1 MPSTTEHQIVVTGDL
16 LWDCHLRYD
25 PGQSDRHTHPCD
37 LTMIDVQPGGA
48 WYLTRLIK
56 NVCSS
61 LTKRTDS
68 VNSFVVYC
76 PENEQV
82 NRPQLADSAKEDPSK
97 FKDAPLHSWNQV
109 GKAFMTW
116 KSFDRRRN
124 QSKDE
129 LVWRIDNF
137 LGCQQPEKYESLP
150 LFSCLP
156 EQTTDEQVK
165 QSEKKGTK
173 KKPKENPQKLSSLS
187 GSRLLVIDD
196 LCLGFTEH
204 PNLWPKL
211 KPGQKDWGDQKIL
224 QKNLPKDILLK
235 LSCLDD
241 KNLLFHRLLDA
252 GVGDRITAVVSAD
265 ILRTRGADLS
275 KGLSWDRTVSEIV
288 KEFQSGFSQNDL
300 AMCKRV
306 IVYFGC
312 AGIASFTLD
321 TLKLGDPKQIEKQT
335 DDSRTR
341 TERARFERFVYAP
354 DDLEG
359 SWESQRPGRM
369 VGAGSILTAAMVRYI
384 LEPEQHTLFSCLS
397 RALEAMRHNYDIAG
411 DKGDQPTP
419 DTTGIQQILDDP
431 SPEDEEDD
439 KTMVQKAEKS
449 KPDKEKRER
458 PEAKYSSA
466 FPHVVFSRDQ
476 HKNIPDDK
484 LDLLQDV
491 AGYGIDYI
499 TARAMDVVRR
509 GAEVALAQIP
519 QARYGKYLTVDREEI
534 ERINS
539 VRRLIEE
546 YLNSPEDRRPLSIAV
561 FGPPGSGKSFAIKQ
575 LAEELLG
582 KKGIKLEFNLSQFD
596 ASNHMQL
603 HEAFHQIRDASIK
616 DTVPLVFW
624 DEFDTDNV
632 NWLKHFLAPMQDS
645 EFLSGNLLHPFGKA
659 IFIFAGG
666 TCQTFEEFNISAA
679 VDDESDSESTEFVKQ
694 KGPDFVSRLRG
705 FINIKGPNPIID
717 LKGESEDIAYPLR
730 RALILRSLLE
740 RDYPHLIHR
749 KSKMAS
755 VSPSVI
761 YGFLRVKQ
769 FLHGARSLE
778 SVVRIS
784 SLLKADYFSMAQLPS
799 EEQLLLHVSE
809 DFKEIMQQAHLEPD
823 TIEAIAKTYHTV
835 WRDSVNPDPT
845 DEDKQNNPALND
857 YEDLPEKNKEDNRKP
872 ARVVFA
878 KLAEIGYALDHHT
891 KNPRSECPFEFP
903 DEDALALT
911 LIEHDVW
918 IRNQMVSGF
927 EWSPEKNKE
936 RFQHPDICTFK
947 EVPPDDQQHDKN
959 FVECLPGVLWNHR
972 IQIRKIK
979 STVEAAH
986 IDP

>member
-1 MPSTTEHQIVVTGDL
+1 MPSTPEHQIVVTGDL
-16 LWDCHLRYD
+16 LWDCHLRND

-48 WYLTRLIK
+48 WYLTHLIK

-61 LTKRTDS
+61 MTNRLGSD
-68 VNSFVVYC
+68 NPFVVYC

-82 NRPQLADSAKEDPSK
+82 NRPKLADPAKEDSSK
-97 FKDAPLHSWNQV
+97 IKDAPLHSWNQV

-116 KSFDRRRN
+116 KSFERRRI
-124 QSKDE
+124 QSQDE

-137 LGCQQPEKYESLP
+137 LGCQLPTTFEPLP
-150 LFSCLP
+150 LLSCLT
-156 EQTTDEQVK
+156 EQTSDQEDENQ
-165 QSEKKGTK
+165 
-173 KKPKENPQKLSSLS
+173 PQELISLAE
-187 GSRLLVIDD
+187 SRLLVIDD
-196 LCLGFTEH
+196 LCLGFTGH
-204 PNLWPKL
+204 SNLWPKL
-211 KPGQKDWGDQKIL
+211 SPDQDTWDGPEFL
-224 QKNLPKDILLK
+224 QQNLPEDILLK

-241 KNLLFHRLLDA
+241 KNHLFHTLLDA
-252 GVGDRITAVVSAD
+252 EVGNRITAVVSAD

-312 AGIASFTLD
+312 AGIASFTREM
-321 TLKLGDPKQIEKQT
+321 LKLGDPKQIEKQT
-335 DDSRTR
+335 DDSRDR

-359 SWESQRPGRM
+359 SWESQRPGHM

-384 LEPEQHTLFSCLS
+384 LEPEQHPLFSCLS

-411 DKGDQPTP
+411 NKGDHPTP
-419 DTTGIQQILDDP
+419 DTTGIQQLLDDP
-431 SPEDEEDD
+431 SPEDEKDD
-439 KTMVQKAEKS
+439 KTTVKKAEKS
-449 KPDKEKRER
+449 KPEQEKQKRL
-458 PEAKYSSA
+458 EAKYATA

-476 HKNIPDDK
+476 QKNIPDDK

-499 TARAMDVVRR
+499 TAQAMDVVRR
-509 GAEVALAQIP
+509 GAKVALAQIP

-546 YLNSPEDRRPLSIAV
+546 YLNSPDDRRPLSIAV
-561 FGPPGSGKSFAIKQ
+561 FGSPGSGKSFAIKQ

-624 DEFDTDNV
+624 DEFDTDNL

-666 TCQTFEEFNISAA
+666 TCQTFEEFNKNVDNIKADADVSAETKRETKA
-679 VDDESDSESTEFVKQ
+679 FVKQ

-717 LKGESEDIAYPLR
+717 LKGKSEDIAYPIR

-755 VSPSVI
+755 VSQSVI
-761 YGFLRVKQ
+761 YGFLRVKE

-799 EEQLLLHVSE
+799 EEQLLLHVSK
-809 DFKEIMQQAHLEPD
+809 DFKTLMARSHLEAD
-823 TIEAIAKTYHTV
+823 SVEALARNYHTE
-835 WRDSVNPDPT
+835 WKSSKKPT
-845 DEDKQNNPALND
+845 AEEIENNPLLKD
-857 YEDLPEKNKEDNRKP
+857 YDDLSEEGKENSRVT
-872 ARVVFA
+872 ARIIFA
-878 KLAEIGYALDHHT
+878 KLAEIGYELKFHEE
-891 KNPRSECPFEFP
+891 NPNSDCPFKFP
-903 DEDALALT
+903 HKEADELA

-918 IRNQMVSGF
+918 TRNHMVKGF
-927 EWSPEKNKE
+927 EWAKENNKDNFQHRDICPFYE
-936 RFQHPDICTFK
+936 VPSKDQAYDKLFVEILPGILWKHRFQLQK
-947 EVPPDDQQHDKN
+947 KN
-959 FVECLPGVLWNHR
+959 HAE
-972 IQIRKIK
+972 
-979 STVEAAH
+979 SS
-986 IDP
+986 DS